1 MSNNTSVQKLIVKGT
16 HDDLPET
23 APGRGS
29 KSNPLWD
36 AVAMEARMNPGRW
49 VAFEIPGKN
58 GKQLGSP
65 RTMIKSGKY
74 SSFEEGAWD
83 AAVRGDVLYV
93 KYMGETSADVVDIK
107 SREVA

>member
-1 MSNNTSVQKLIVKGT
+1 MSNTSLQKLIVKGT
-16 HDDLPET
+16 HDELPDT
-23 APGRGS
+23 TPGRGA

-36 AVAMEARMNPGRW
+36 AVATEARINPGRW

-74 SSFEEGAWD
+74 SSFEEGQWD
-83 AAVRGDVLYV
+83 AAVRGDALYV
-93 KYMGETSADVVDIK
+93 KYMGESTAHVVDFK